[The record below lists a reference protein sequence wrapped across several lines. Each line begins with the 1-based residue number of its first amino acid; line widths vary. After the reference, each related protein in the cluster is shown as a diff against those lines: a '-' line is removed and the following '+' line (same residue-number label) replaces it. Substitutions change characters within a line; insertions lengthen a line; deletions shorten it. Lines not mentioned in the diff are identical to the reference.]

1 MASDDVLVLSV
12 SLAAIVCG
20 VFLLRG
26 KDWARWLSI
35 AWIALHLV
43 VSFFHSMREV
53 TVHALFVLVFAVV
66 LFRPAAN
73 QFFRGLS
80 PSGE

>member
-1 MASDDVLVLSV
+1 MASDDILVLAV
-12 SLAAIVCG
+12 SLIAVVGG

-35 AWIALHLV
+35 AWMALHMV

-53 TVHALFVLVFAVV
+53 AVHALFLVVFAVV
-66 LFRPAAN
+66 LFRPEAN
-73 QFFRGLS
+73 QFFRGRATD
-80 PSGE
+80 GT